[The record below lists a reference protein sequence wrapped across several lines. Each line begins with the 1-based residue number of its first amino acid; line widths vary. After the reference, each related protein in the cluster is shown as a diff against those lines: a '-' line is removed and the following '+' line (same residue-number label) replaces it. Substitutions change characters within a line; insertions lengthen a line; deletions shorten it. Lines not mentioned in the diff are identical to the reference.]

1 MVSSALTPRVDALSA
16 TVKEISSTAVAA
28 TAAAN
33 EGGLQVMAG
42 LLDRLVS
49 QMVQGQLQVCG
60 EDQGH
65 LHSIS
70 THAGVS
76 FGIGFHGS
84 QG

>member
-49 QMVQGQLQVCG
+49 QMVQGQLQVCEG
-60 EDQGH
+60 EARVNCTMSAHMQE
-65 LHSIS
+65 SS
-70 THAGVS
+70 
-76 FGIGFHGS
+76 
-84 QG
+84 